1 MANTLKLGAGKWAT
15 GKDTV
20 LSFNDE
26 NNNFKPLPF
35 SFSRASSATVVN
47 QSGLIETV
55 GSGEPRIDFKDNT
68 EGALLL
74 EPQRTNL
81 ITYSEDFSTWT
92 TFRSSVTANDIV
104 SPDGSQNAEKII
116 QQSGQTSSG
125 GVYQNLTLSNS
136 TVYTYSVFLKSGG
149 YDFGVIRIDG
159 GQYAWFDLSSGAI
172 GSITGSG
179 SSSIEDF
186 GNGWYRC
193 SFTITTTSTTGQPH
207 IYIANSDGSQA
218 LSGADGVKGIYAWGA
233 QLEAGSYATSYIPT
247 SGSAVTRVAESTSQ
261 TLPSAV
267 PTSGVIYAE
276 IELFNSVLDTSS
288 TAIRYGINKNIS
300 SGNWIFFGVE
310 GGDNLRVY
318 VRANDSTSFDYVLN
332 NGFPTAGVYKIAMRF
347 APNDTKVFVNGVQ
360 RASSENTVIASN
372 LNNLNISGGGLAPS
386 PVNNSVKNRDFRL
399 YNTALTD
406 QELIALT
413 TI

>member
-1 MANTLKLGAGKWAT
+1 MANTLKFGNGEWYGK
-15 GKDTV
+15 KDTI
-20 LSFNDE
+20 LAYNDE
-26 NNNFKPLPF
+26 NSNYKPLPF
-35 SFSRASSATVVN
+35 NFSRASKATVIN
-47 QSGLIETV
+47 KDGLIEEV
-55 GSGEPRIDFKDNT
+55 GSGQPRIDFKDNT
-68 EGALLL
+68 KGALLL

-149 YDFGVIRIDG
+149 YDFGVIRIYG
-159 GQYAWFDLSSGAI
+159 GQYAWFDLYSGAI

-233 QLEAGSYATSYIPT
+233 QLEAGSYPTSYIST
-247 SGSAVTRVAESTSQ
+247 SGSAVTRLRDKCLKDDFSILTVGNSY
-261 TLPSAV
+261 TLFFDV
-267 PTSGVIYAE
+267 DLNEGDVNITFFN
-276 IELFNSVLDTSS
+276 IEN
-288 TAIRYGINKNIS
+288 S
-300 SGNWIFFGVE
+300 SGATSLTVRSYPNNSI
-310 GGDNLRVY
+310 RVY
-318 VRANDSTSFDYVLN
+318 
-332 NGFPTAGVYKIAMRF
+332 
-347 APNDTKVFVNGVQ
+347 
-360 RASSENTVIASN
+360 
-372 LNNLNISGGGLAPS
+372 NNLNSQYPVSSLAS
-386 PVNNSVKNRDFRL
+386 STNKWVVRIDGTSFKIFGAEGSLIGTLTTARDMGEGIFGRYSQTKINDFKV
-399 YNTALTD
+399 YNTALSD
-406 QELIALT
+406 SESEALVN
-413 TI
+413 